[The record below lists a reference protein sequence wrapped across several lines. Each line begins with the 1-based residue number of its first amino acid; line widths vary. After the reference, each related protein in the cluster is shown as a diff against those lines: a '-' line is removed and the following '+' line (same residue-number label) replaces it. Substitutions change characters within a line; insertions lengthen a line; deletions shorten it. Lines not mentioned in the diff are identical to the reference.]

1 MLECEFSTEY
11 FYLFDN
17 PVLWMKTQQNEA
29 TYINLMGNINKP
41 FAATGRFEVSFTPE
55 PPRYHLELAIVGE
68 WWQRARGSAG
78 FTFVHSHRG
87 ATGIFLPICHVVY
100 FRCGAKLTD
109 PSSKIDV
116 RRLNVGDLLIQIC
129 VHCLV
134 FLVLG
139 GRDQRPSSPATA
151 ASWEDTM

>member
-1 MLECEFSTEY
+1 MRTTNYCSCLSASGSFFKILTTGNAYTMSIHESLVLECEFSTEY

-68 WWQRARGSAG
+68 WWQRARGSAE

-87 ATGIFLPICHVVY
+87 ATGIFLPISHVVY

-109 PSSKIDV
+109 P
-116 RRLNVGDLLIQIC
+116 
-129 VHCLV
+129 
-134 FLVLG
+134 
-139 GRDQRPSSPATA
+139 
-151 ASWEDTM
+151 